1 MNDIEQNLLHEYAVA
16 LAQWQIEL
24 YQGRNQRQND
34 AIQRYFNST
43 PARNAFARMMFLA
56 YHDDKSLYTK
66 AEIARELFIT
76 RQAASQMIEDCLAE
90 GWIEAHCEGKTTCYK
105 ASQTL
110 ADKVMNYVEFHIS
123 TLVQNPV
130 PDLYMSL
137 RSYQQAMQKKRQVTL
152 HPNV

>member
-16 LAQWQIEL
+16 LAKWQLRL

-43 PARNAFARMMFLA
+43 PARNAFARMMFVA
-56 YHDDKSLYTK
+56 NKEDNSLYTK
-66 AEIARELFIT
+66 SLIARELHIT
-76 RQAASQMIEDCLAE
+76 RQAASLMVDDCLAE
-90 GWIEAHCEGKTTCYK
+90 GWIEANGNGYK

-110 ADKVMNYVEFHIS
+110 ADKVMDYVEFHIG
-123 TLVQNPV
+123 TLVENPV

-137 RSYQQAMQKKRQVTL
+137 RSYQQAMQKKASSEFTSKRVAS
-152 HPNV
+152 

>member
-1 MNDIEQNLLHEYAVA
+1 MNDIEQKILSEYAVA
-16 LAQWQIEL
+16 LAKWQIRL
-24 YQGRNQRQND
+24 YQGRNERKDD

-43 PARNAFARMMFLA
+43 PARNAFARMMFVA
-56 YHDDKSLYTK
+56 YYDDNSLYTK
-66 AEIARELFIT
+66 AEISRQLFIT
-76 RQAASQMIEDCLAE
+76 RQAASQMVDDCLAE
-90 GWIEAHCEGKTTCYK
+90 GWIEATENGYK